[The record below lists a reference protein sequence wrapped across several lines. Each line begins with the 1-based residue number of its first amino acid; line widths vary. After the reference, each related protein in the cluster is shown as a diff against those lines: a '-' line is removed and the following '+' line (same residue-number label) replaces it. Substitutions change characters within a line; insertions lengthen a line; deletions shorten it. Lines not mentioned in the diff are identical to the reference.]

1 MDKNDPL
8 HRMFREAGH
17 EVPARDLTASI
28 MARVEA
34 ESLQRVAATRPLI
47 GAKGWISVGLLTVIA
62 LVLAGVVPDQAPS
75 VLRAYL
81 PSTGAALEWVR
92 SWSAWAALVPA
103 GILLIGVLE
112 RLAARYHAH
121 RTVLH

>member
-17 EVPARDLTASI
+17 EFPTRDLTASI
-28 MARVEA
+28 MARVQA

-47 GAKGWISVGLLTVIA
+47 GAKGWISVGLLTVTA
-62 LVLAGVVPDQAPS
+62 LVLAGLVPDQAPS
-75 VLRAYL
+75 LLRAYL
-81 PSTGAALEWVR
+81 PSTGAAMELVR
-92 SWSAWAALVPA
+92 SWTTWAALVHA